1 MSRRKKSTI
10 ALALLITACG
20 VALQARTQENSRSSV
35 PTQVFVVNTQDASVS
50 LVDLKGMKETR
61 RFQVGPRPYGVA
73 VSLDGKTVAVGVEDE
88 EKVKFYDTA
97 DFKLKGEAR
106 ISFQLEFCGVS
117 SREISPVCNCMR
129 RSHIHVT

>member
-1 MSRRKKSTI
+1 MSRQKISIVVVT
-10 ALALLITACG
+10 LLIIACG
-20 VALQARTQENSRSSV
+20 ATLPARTQENAKPSA

-97 DFKLKGEAR
+97 DFKLKAEAR
-106 ISFQLEFCGVS
+106 IGRMYNLVYRGVARIRAKNYDDQL
-117 SREISPVCNCMR
+117 
-129 RSHIHVT
+129 